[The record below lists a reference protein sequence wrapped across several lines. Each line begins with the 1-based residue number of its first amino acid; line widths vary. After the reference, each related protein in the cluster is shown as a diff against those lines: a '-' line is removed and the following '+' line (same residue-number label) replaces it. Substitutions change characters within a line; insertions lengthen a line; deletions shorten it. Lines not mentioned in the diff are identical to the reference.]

1 MDSYRV
7 DSSTGQKGKSW
18 EPIYLQAGLY
28 QKREDALLPKP
39 KLKIAKINRDWEIP
53 ILEGSVRIWLTAT
66 DIVGNTH
73 SQTIQVEV
81 PTHCS
86 ARKGGII
93 SPQDQQVELHF
104 PPNTLA
110 QDEIV
115 TVNVLTEVGV
125 GPPVRLISQVY
136 DFLSYYNQIKW
147 HQASHLNPLLCS
159 IPTIS
164 R

>member
-93 SPQDQQVELHF
+93 SPQDQQVELYF

-136 DFLSYYNQIKW
+136 DFISYYNQIK
-147 HQASHLNPLLCS
+147 
-159 IPTIS
+159 
-164 R
+164 